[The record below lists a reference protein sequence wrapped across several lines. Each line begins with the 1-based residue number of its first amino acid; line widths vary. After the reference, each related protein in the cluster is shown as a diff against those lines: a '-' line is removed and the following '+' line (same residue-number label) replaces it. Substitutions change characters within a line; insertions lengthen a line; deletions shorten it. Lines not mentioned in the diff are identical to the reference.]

1 MEDVESCGIKTL
13 RCFRLNG
20 LGLVHGWKEHL
31 REEGLMM
38 GGGGHIW
45 SRTSQKWMGDTEV
58 AERGVQELK
67 CSSPGKNSAL

>member
-38 GGGGHIW
+38 GGGGTHLEQDFPEMDG
-45 SRTSQKWMGDTEV
+45 RH
-58 AERGVQELK
+58 
-67 CSSPGKNSAL
+67 